1 MKKVILLL
9 SLLLLF
15 LVSCSKTTIN
25 AKMYQLKD
33 WEYGEKVDDYK
44 YEILDTYSDYE
55 TSKNMP
61 NLKAYEEDY
70 FKNSSLIIIYLR
82 DSTYGNSYELKEACK
97 INDELKIRMER
108 VFEGLGQS
116 FSTTAYCIEVESK
129 NISMVEVNRVKMN
142 QE

>member
-1 MKKVILLL
+1 MKKKFFLILLF
-9 SLLLLF
+9 LLF

-33 WEYGEKVDDYK
+33 WEYSEKVDDYK
-44 YEILDTYSDYE
+44 YEIFDTYSDYE

-129 NISMVEVNRVKMN
+129 NIRTVEVERIKKH
-142 QE
+142 E

>member
-33 WEYGEKVDDYK
+33 WEYTEKFDDYK
-44 YEILDTYSDYE
+44 YEILDTYNDYE
-55 TSKNMP
+55 SNQNKSNM
-61 NLKAYEEDY
+61 NEYDKVFFD
-70 FKNSSLIIIYLR
+70 NNSLIIIYLKEP
-82 DSTYGNSYELKEACK
+82 SYNKYELKEASK
-97 INDELKIRMER
+97 INSSLTITVER
-108 VFEGLGQS
+108 VLEGLTLGMMTLS
-116 FSTTAYCIEVESK
+116 YCIEVESK